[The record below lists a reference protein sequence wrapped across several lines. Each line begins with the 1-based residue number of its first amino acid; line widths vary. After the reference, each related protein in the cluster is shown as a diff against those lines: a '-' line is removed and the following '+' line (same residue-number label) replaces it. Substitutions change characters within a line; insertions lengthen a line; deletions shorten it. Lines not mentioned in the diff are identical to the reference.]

1 MKNVKN
7 TEKKV
12 KNLRREVTVLKRN
25 LNNLINTLFE
35 DRKVLNFRKLNVKVK
50 KHEIK
55 FNQ

>member
-12 KNLRREVTVLKRN
+12 KNLRREVTILKRN

-35 DRKVLNFRKLNVKVK
+35 DKKVLNFRKLNVKVK